1 MTIPIS
7 AVFEQQMVERF
18 LDALRAM
25 PEVCAEV
32 ELDSPAQTRAKPSWN
47 YDARIG
53 LQLDGRAVTLW
64 VEIRKSLYPRDVRQI
79 LWRLRELRGE
89 DSPVPDSRKEVFLL
103 LAKSISP
110 GAKDLLRKERV
121 GYYDS
126 GGSLFL
132 STNGIYLRVDKPAP
146 KSMTRSMRSLF
157 SKRRAQVLHAL
168 LIHHTEWFGVTALA
182 KQSKVSAATVS
193 EVLMQLER
201 FDWLTSR
208 GKGPRK
214 ERYLREPAALLDTW
228 IKQLDTIHQ
237 PVRHRL
243 HAPAMQPNELIRKIG
258 DIFETHSVEY
268 AITHEAAGQCYAP
281 FLTGFSQVHCRLL
294 PDKAVDRALKEF
306 DACAVSEDSNLT
318 IIEIPS
324 PDELLFRKQVD
335 GIWLAS
341 PIQVY
346 LDLMRG
352 EGRSREMAEYLRRE
366 KIGF

>member
-1 MTIPIS
+1 MTIPI
-7 AVFEQQMVERF
+7 ATVFEQQMIERF
-18 LDALRAM
+18 LDALQAM
-25 PEVCAEV
+25 PEVCTEV
-32 ELDSPAQTRAKPSWN
+32 ELGSPAQTRAKPGLN

-53 LQLDGRAVTLW
+53 LRLDDRAVTLW
-64 VEIRKSLYPRDVRQI
+64 VEVRKSLYPRDVRQI
-79 LWRLRELRGE
+79 LWRLRELHDE
-89 DSPVPDSRKEVFLL
+89 EFPAPDSRKEVFLL

-132 STNGIYLRVDKPAP
+132 STDGIYLRVDKPPP
-146 KSMTRSMRSLF
+146 KSMARSMRSLF

-168 LIHHTEWFGVTALA
+168 LIRHTEWFRVTALA
-182 KQSKVSAATVS
+182 EQAKVSAATAS

-201 FDWLTSR
+201 FDWLESR
-208 GKGPRK
+208 GQGPRK

-228 IKQLDTIHQ
+228 IKQLDTIRQ
-237 PVRHRL
+237 PARHRF
-243 HAPAMQPNELIRKIG
+243 HVPAMQPNELIRKIG

-281 FLTGFSQVHCRLL
+281 FLTGFSQVHCQLL

-306 DACAVSEDSNLT
+306 DACAVSEGSNLT

-335 GIWLAS
+335 GVWLAS
-341 PIQVY
+341 PVQVY

-352 EGRSREMAEYLRRE
+352 EGRSKEMAEHLRRE
-366 KIGF
+366 RIGF

>member
-1 MTIPIS
+1 MTIPIP

-25 PEVCAEV
+25 PEVWAEV
-32 ELDSPAQTRAKPSWN
+32 ELDSPVQTRAKPSWN

-53 LQLDGRAVTLW
+53 LRLDDRAVTLW
-64 VEIRKSLYPRDVRQI
+64 VEVRKSLYPRDVRQI
-79 LWRLRELRGE
+79 LWRLKELRDEG
-89 DSPVPDSRKEVFLL
+89 SPAPDSCQEVFLL
-103 LAKSISP
+103 LAESFSP

-132 STNGIYLRVDKPAP
+132 STDGIYLRVDKPAP
-146 KSMTRSMRSLF
+146 KSMARSMRSLF

-182 KQSKVSAATVS
+182 DQSKVSAATVS

-208 GKGPRK
+208 GKGPKK
-214 ERYLREPAALLDTW
+214 ERCLREPAALLDTW
-228 IKQLDTIHQ
+228 IKQLDTIRQ
-237 PVRHRL
+237 PTRHRF
-243 HAPAMQPNELIRKIG
+243 HVPSTQPNELIRKMG
-258 DIFETHSVEY
+258 DIFESHSVEY

-281 FLTGFSQVHCRLL
+281 FLTDFSQVHCRLL
-294 PDKAVDRALKEF
+294 PDKATDRALKEL
-306 DACAVSEDSNLT
+306 DARTVSEGGNLT

-324 PDELLFRKQVD
+324 PDELLLRKQVD
-335 GIWLAS
+335 GVWLAS

-352 EGRSREMAEYLRRE
+352 GDRSKEIAEHLRRE